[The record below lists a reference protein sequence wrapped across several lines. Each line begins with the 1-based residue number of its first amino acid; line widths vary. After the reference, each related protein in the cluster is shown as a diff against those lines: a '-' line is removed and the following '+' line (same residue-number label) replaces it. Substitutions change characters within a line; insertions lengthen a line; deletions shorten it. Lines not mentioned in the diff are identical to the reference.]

1 MDDVQPYSFGTSEP
15 QTPVSLSGMDRIG
28 ERVARQLRAML
39 EQIIGAKPNLTTQP
53 AEMVNFDL
61 WSAMAPNFCSLST
74 YKLHPL
80 KGLILVKLDAG
91 MVTLMVERFYGG
103 SGLRPAAERN
113 EFTRSEDRLRAKISD
128 DV

>member
-1 MDDVQPYSFGTSEP
+1 MDEVQPYKFGTSEP

-39 EQIIGAKPNLTTQP
+39 ETIIGTKPNLVTQP
-53 AEMVNFDL
+53 AEMVNYDL

-80 KGLILVKLDAG
+80 KGTILVKLDAG
-91 MVTLMVERFYGG
+91 MVTSMVERFYGG
-103 SGLRPAAERN
+103 TGACLPLSGANSPAARIGCAPN
-113 EFTRSEDRLRAKISD
+113 CLTM
-128 DV
+128 